1 MNRKNAW
8 ASYTREQTKAVY
20 DFSEDYKKFLD
31 NAKTEREA
39 VDALVNMAED
49 EGFRELSRLI
59 ESGEQLKAG
68 DKVYTVW
75 MNKSIVLFKIGKEP
89 MENGLNILG
98 AHIDSP
104 RLDVKQNP
112 LYEDSGLAYLD
123 THYYGGIKKYLYVA
137 LPLAIHGVI
146 VRKDGTT
153 TILNVG
159 EDEDDPVFFISDLLI
174 HLSQELMTKKA
185 SEVVA
190 GEALDLV
197 IGHKPFILE
206 GDEKESKKDEDAD
219 ETLTRGQEYAVRA
232 EKEEGAEAKK
242 IKGAV
247 RRGILAILKD
257 EYEVEEDDFIS
268 AELEIVPAGKARDA
282 GLDRSMILG
291 YGQDDRV
298 CAYPSMRAICEV
310 GDVERTSCCILVDK
324 EEIGSVGATG
334 MRSHFFENAVAE
346 VMNLTGDYSELK
358 VRRCLANSCMLSS
371 DVSAGFDPNYAS
383 AFEKKN
389 AAYLGCGL
397 VFNKFTGSRGKSG
410 SNDANA
416 EYVAEIRRALGE
428 AGVVYQTA
436 ELGRV
441 DLGGGG
447 TIAYILALY
456 GMNVIDSGVAVLNM
470 HAPWEAT
477 SKADIYEA
485 LKGYIA
491 FLEKV
496 RAV

>member
-282 GLDRSMILG
+282 GLDR
-291 YGQDDRV
+291 
-298 CAYPSMRAICEV
+298 
-310 GDVERTSCCILVDK
+310 
-324 EEIGSVGATG
+324 
-334 MRSHFFENAVAE
+334 
-346 VMNLTGDYSELK
+346 
-358 VRRCLANSCMLSS
+358 
-371 DVSAGFDPNYAS
+371 
-383 AFEKKN
+383 
-389 AAYLGCGL
+389 
-397 VFNKFTGSRGKSG
+397 
-410 SNDANA
+410 
-416 EYVAEIRRALGE
+416 
-428 AGVVYQTA
+428 
-436 ELGRV
+436 
-441 DLGGGG
+441 
-447 TIAYILALY
+447 
-456 GMNVIDSGVAVLNM
+456 
-470 HAPWEAT
+470 
-477 SKADIYEA
+477 
-485 LKGYIA
+485 
-491 FLEKV
+491 
-496 RAV
+496 

>member
-8 ASYTREQTKAVY
+8 ASYTREQTKAAY
-20 DFSEDYKKFLD
+20 DFSENYKKFLD

-39 VDALVNMAED
+39 VDTLVNMAED

-389 AAYLGCGL
+389 TAYLGCGL
-397 VFNKFTGSRGKSG
+397 VFNKFTGSRGKSPKSG
-410 SNDANA
+410 
-416 EYVAEIRRALGE
+416 ERLTRRASYTRRLSS
-428 AGVVYQTA
+428 AVSISVAA
-436 ELGRV
+436 ERSPTYLHCTV
-441 DLGGGG
+441 
-447 TIAYILALY
+447 
-456 GMNVIDSGVAVLNM
+456 
-470 HAPWEAT
+470 
-477 SKADIYEA
+477 
-485 LKGYIA
+485 
-491 FLEKV
+491 
-496 RAV
+496 